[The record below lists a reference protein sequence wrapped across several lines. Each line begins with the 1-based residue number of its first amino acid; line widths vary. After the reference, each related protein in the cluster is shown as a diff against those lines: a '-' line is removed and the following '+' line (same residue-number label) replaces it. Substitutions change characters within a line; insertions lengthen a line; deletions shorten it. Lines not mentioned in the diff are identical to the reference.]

1 MVEPMDIDENGL
13 SGEATRAESV
23 EERSVK
29 RSDTPD
35 STEVIAI
42 PTLANRRLVR
52 SMYAPD
58 VTACI
63 LMLDDCAG
71 KRSPETGVGKFGAE
85 GRLS

>member
-35 STEVIAI
+35 STEV
-42 PTLANRRLVR
+42 
-52 SMYAPD
+52 
-58 VTACI
+58 
-63 LMLDDCAG
+63 
-71 KRSPETGVGKFGAE
+71 SPF
-85 GRLS
+85 LPY